1 MAKKTAKEVVSEVT
15 QKINESAK
23 ETKAENGEEL
33 SKEGKEAAT
42 ATKNF
47 FKEVG
52 EWFVVLFKYIG
63 KFFKK
68 LLTKK

>member
-15 QKINESAK
+15 QKINESAN

-33 SKEGKEAAT
+33 SKESKEAAT
-42 ATKNF
+42 ATKSF
-47 FKEVG
+47 LKEVG
-52 EWFVVLFKYIG
+52 EWLVALFKYIG

-68 LLTKK
+68 LFTKK

>member
-1 MAKKTAKEVVSEVT
+1 MAKKTAKEIVSDVT

-23 ETKAENGEEL
+23 ETKAENGEDL
-33 SKEGKEAAT
+33 SKESKEAAE

-47 FKEVG
+47 FREVG
-52 EWFVVLFKYIG
+52 QWFVALFKYIG

-68 LLTKK
+68 LFTKK